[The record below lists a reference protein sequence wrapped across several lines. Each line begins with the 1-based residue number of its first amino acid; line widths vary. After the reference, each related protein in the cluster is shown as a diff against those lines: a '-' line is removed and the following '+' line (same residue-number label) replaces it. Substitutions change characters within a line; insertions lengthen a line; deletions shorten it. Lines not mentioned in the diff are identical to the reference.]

1 MEMVNQ
7 VLGPMLKIPL
17 LVGLIFIFV
26 GLILRYSPPKKINWF
41 YGYRTPR
48 AMKSQAR
55 WDFAQKFSGMEMMRW
70 GVVNVLVAFAGFW
83 FKPDSEEANV
93 IALIVITFAVISLFL
108 RTEIALARK
117 FEKT

>member
-1 MEMVNQ
+1 MEILNQ

-48 AMKSQAR
+48 AMKTQAS
-55 WDFAQKFSGMEMMRW
+55 WDFAQKFSGMEMIRW

-83 FKPDSEEANV
+83 FKPDVEGASV
-93 IALIVITFAVISLFL
+93 IALVFITFAVISLFF
-108 RTEIALARK
+108 RTEMALARK
-117 FEKT
+117 FSKS